1 MFEFDFD
8 FADWANALDG
18 DEDYFIWWS
27 SNCFEDVNWAEGLQP
42 EDIEEIVTNVTELA
56 GEVWKKVNEMGVE
69 VQKALS
75 EFFSDIA
82 KFLKEQ
88 GAKINQSVLEFFETL
103 SKDISTYRNDVAKDN
118 ASLDPKGM
126 QTSPDKDSSKTGEG
140 KTYVER
146 LMQESQNTPGKTR

>member
-1 MFEFDFD
+1 MFEFD

-27 SNCFEDVNWAEGLQP
+27 SNCFEDVDWAEGLQP
-42 EDIEEIVTNVTELA
+42 EDIEEILTNVMELA
-56 GEVWKKVNEMGVE
+56 GEAWKKVNEAGVE

-82 KFLKEQ
+82 KFLRGQ
-88 GAKINQSVLEFFETL
+88 GTKINQSVLEFFETL
-103 SKDISTYRNDVAKDN
+103 SKDISTYRNDVAKGST
-118 ASLDPKGM
+118 SLDPKNM
-126 QTSPDKDSSKTGEG
+126 QVGPDKDSPKTSEG
-140 KTYVER
+140 RTYVER

>member
-1 MFEFDFD
+1 MFEFD

-27 SNCFEDVNWAEGLQP
+27 SNCFEDIDWAESLQP
-42 EDIEEIVTNVTELA
+42 EDVERIVSNIKELA
-56 GEVWKKVNEMGVE
+56 DELWQNVNEAGVE
-69 VQKALS
+69 IQKALS
-75 EFFSDIA
+75 EFFSGIA

-88 GAKINQSVLEFFETL
+88 GTKINQSVLEFFETL

-118 ASLDPKGM
+118 ASLDPKNM

-146 LMQESQNTPGKTR
+146 LMQESQNTSGKTR